1 MHAEDG
7 PECELGDTRR
17 ESPYC
22 DRMPPDSVTTPGAST
37 VFSQSVERLRLGEPL
52 GAVVED
58 LLDELT
64 MNEKLGLLD
73 GDVPF
78 WDGLIEMNVAGYNR
92 TPIPMGRVERLGIPG
107 LLFSDGPR
115 GVVMG
120 HSTAFPVSMARGA
133 TWDRDLEERVGT
145 AIGLEGRTQGANFFG
160 GVCINLPR
168 HPAWGRVQETYGE
181 DPLLLGEMGAALVRG
196 VAPNMMAVAKH
207 YALNSMENAR
217 FTVDVSADDAT
228 LHEVFLAHFR
238 RVVDEGVDGIM
249 TSYNSVNGEWVGENE
264 ELLQGVLRGRWG
276 FEGVTVSD
284 FLWGLRDAAKSLRAG
299 LDVEEPFVQQRAQH
313 LPEAIRSGGV
323 TEEHIERA
331 ARRILGTQLRYY
343 VRRADAAPPSS
354 VVFSAA
360 HRSLAREVAGRAMVL
375 LKNEPV
381 AGQPLLPLDGGALRT
396 VAVIGRLA
404 DLANTGDHGSSDVR
418 SPAVVTP
425 LEGLR
430 AALSGVEISHTPED
444 DPALAADAARAAD
457 VAVVLVG
464 YTAEDEGEYI
474 DNEAFGDPELLALFP
489 PFPDDPALQKRLE
502 AMLSGEGAS
511 TVGSDGA
518 GGDRLSLRLRPV
530 DADIIRAVAA
540 ANARTVVAI
549 ITAGAVITEEWRDAV
564 PAVLLSWYSGSEGG
578 HALADVLL
586 GHVDASG
593 RLPFSVPTSEDHLPF
608 FDRTAKA
615 ITYDKWFGQRLL
627 DRDGHAAAFP
637 LGFGLSYTEFALSDL
652 SVDDLMGDSF
662 GAAVTVTNVG
672 RRAGRH
678 VVQLYGRVQA
688 GDDFPDRVLL
698 GFASV
703 VLEPGAAT
711 RVELEGSTRPLQR
724 WTGEG
729 FTAAAASAVIEASSF
744 AGDPQAVTAPV
755 AFRLS

>member
-1 MHAEDG
+1 
-7 PECELGDTRR
+7 
-17 ESPYC
+17 
-22 DRMPPDSVTTPGAST
+22 MPADSTTTTSAST
-37 VFSQSVERLRLGEPL
+37 TFSDCVERLRGGERL
-52 GAVVED
+52 ETVVVE
-58 LLDELT
+58 LLGKLT
-64 MNEKLGLLD
+64 PEEKLGLLD

-78 WDGLIEMNVAGYNR
+78 WDGLIEMNVGGYNR

-133 TWDRDLEERVGT
+133 TWDRDLEEQVGT
-145 AIGLEGRTQGANFFG
+145 AIGLEGRAQGANFFG

-196 VAPNMMAVAKH
+196 VGPNMMAVAKH

-217 FTVDVSADDAT
+217 FSVDVTADGAT

-264 ELLQGVLRGRWG
+264 GLLEGVLRTRWG

-313 LPEAIRSGGV
+313 LPEAIRAGEV
-323 TEEHIERA
+323 TDEHVHRA

-343 VRRADAAPPSS
+343 TRRGDAAPSPS
-354 VVFSAA
+354 VVFSDA
-360 HRSLAREVAGRAMVL
+360 HRSLAREVAARAMVL
-375 LKNEPV
+375 LKNDPV
-381 AGQPLLPLDGGALRT
+381 DGHALLPLDSGTLT
-396 VAVIGRLA
+396 SVAVIGRLSA
-404 DLANTGDHGSSDVR
+404 VANTGDHGSSDVH

-430 AALSGVEISHTPED
+430 AALPGVAISHTPDD
-444 DPALAADAARAAD
+444 DPALAAGAAGAAD

-464 YTAEDEGEYI
+464 YTAVDEGEYI
-474 DNEAFGDPELLALFP
+474 DNEIFGDPALLAVFP

-502 AMLSGEGAS
+502 AMLSGEGGSA
-511 TVGSDGA
+511 VGSDGA

-540 ANARTVVAI
+540 ANPRTVVAI
-549 ITAGAVITEEWRDAV
+549 ITAGAVITEEWRHDV

-586 GHVDASG
+586 GRVDASG
-593 RLPFSVPTSEDHLPF
+593 RLPFSVPESEDHLPF
-608 FDRTAKA
+608 FDRNAKT

-627 DRDGHAAAFP
+627 DREGHVAAFP

-652 SVDDLMGDSF
+652 SVEDLVGDAF
-662 GAAVTVTNVG
+662 RAAVTVTNTG
-672 RRAGRH
+672 QRAGRH
-678 VVQLYGRVQA
+678 VVQLYGRLDA
-688 GDDFPDRVLL
+688 GDDFPRRVLL
-698 GFASV
+698 GFAPV
-703 VLEPGAAT
+703 AVEPGTAVH
-711 RVELEGSTRPLQR
+711 VELTGSTRPLQR
-724 WTGEG
+724 WTEEG
-729 FTAAAASAVIEASSF
+729 FAAATPSVVIEASAF
-744 AGDPQAVTAPV
+744 AGDPRGPSAPV
-755 AFRLS
+755 AFRLP